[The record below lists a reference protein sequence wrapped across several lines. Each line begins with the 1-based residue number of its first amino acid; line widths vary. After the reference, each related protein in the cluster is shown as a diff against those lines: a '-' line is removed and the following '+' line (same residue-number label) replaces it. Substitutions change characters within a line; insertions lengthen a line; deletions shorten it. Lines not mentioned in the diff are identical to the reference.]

1 MMNAALTARLVAAG
15 RVGFGVAL
23 ILTPGRVT
31 APWLGRDSGR
41 AGTRVLSRGLGARDV
56 ALGVSALAVSEPPTA
71 SVGGGD
77 PRRHGGPSRHAGRGR
92 LATTRR
98 QGTCGRR
105 GVPGVQSSAASPW
118 QGCGLACV
126 ALDRSGLDALSPAAA
141 STAAEHRQASPP
153 PPVPSR
159 TSTPSTACSPWRA
172 RATAQSQA
180 PPMSETGH
188 LGSR

>member
-71 SVGGGD
+71 SVGGGGD

-105 GVPGVQSSAASPW
+105 GVPGAQSSAASPW

-141 STAAEHRQASPP
+141 STAAETSAGLSSTTGPVEDVDSVDRVLTVASSSNR
-153 PPVPSR
+153 PV
-159 TSTPSTACSPWRA
+159 TSAA
-172 RATAQSQA
+172 YV
-180 PPMSETGH
+180 
-188 LGSR
+188 